1 MNLIKLETKIVGML
15 GDGKYNYFF
24 TKVFFFSKS
33 HVADAESHQDLSLE
47 YGMLGLHFSE
57 LQVGNS
63 IFGRLTTSVRENK
76 GFELLYLDCIRGGRG
91 GEISRAKTRETINY
105 FIVKFITINE
115 KVLIKP
121 NFAGINFK
129 DISSHF

>member
-1 MNLIKLETKIVGML
+1 M
-15 GDGKYNYFF
+15 
-24 TKVFFFSKS
+24 
-33 HVADAESHQDLSLE
+33 
-47 YGMLGLHFSE
+47 
-57 LQVGNS
+57 
-63 IFGRLTTSVRENK
+63 FGYS
-76 GFELLYLDCIRGGRG
+76 RGGRG

>member
-1 MNLIKLETKIVGML
+1 MLLMGLILER
-15 GDGKYNYFF
+15 
-24 TKVFFFSKS
+24 S
-33 HVADAESHQDLSLE
+33 
-47 YGMLGLHFSE
+47 
-57 LQVGNS
+57 
-63 IFGRLTTSVRENK
+63 
-76 GFELLYLDCIRGGRG
+76 RGGRG
-91 GEISRAKTRETINY
+91 GEISRAKTRKTINY

>member
-1 MNLIKLETKIVGML
+1 MNL
-15 GDGKYNYFF
+15 GDGRGGKE
-24 TKVFFFSKS
+24 KVGSK
-33 HVADAESHQDLSLE
+33 HLS
-47 YGMLGLHFSE
+47 
-57 LQVGNS
+57 Q
-63 IFGRLTTSVRENK
+63 SVYTP
-76 GFELLYLDCIRGGRG
+76 GYHGIQSRGGRG
-91 GEISRAKTRETINY
+91 GEISRAKTSKTINY

>member
-1 MNLIKLETKIVGML
+1 MQQYQLKRDRASRKTA
-15 GDGKYNYFF
+15 
-24 TKVFFFSKS
+24 KS
-33 HVADAESHQDLSLE
+33 
-47 YGMLGLHFSE
+47 
-57 LQVGNS
+57 
-63 IFGRLTTSVRENK
+63 
-76 GFELLYLDCIRGGRG
+76 RGGRG
-91 GEISRAKTRETINY
+91 GEISRAKTSKTINY